1 MRRSGLATALYVTLV
16 FLSGTVFGIF
26 GYRLYTAKSVNATTN
41 TRPSDYRKQYVQE
54 MTQRLH
60 LTSEQISQLS
70 TILDE
75 TKTKYDDEHERSKRQ
90 LAQFHDE
97 QTQKIKEILTP
108 AQVPEYMKFR
118 AEREKAREKRLREK
132 AAREAAPD
140 SK

>member
-108 AQVPEYMKFR
+108 AQVPEYM
-118 AEREKAREKRLREK
+118 
-132 AAREAAPD
+132 
-140 SK
+140 

>member
-16 FLSGTVFGIF
+16 FLSGAVFGIF

-41 TRPSDYRKQYVQE
+41 TRPADYRKQYVQE

-90 LAQFHDE
+90 LSQFHDE

-108 AQVPEYMKFR
+108 AQVPEYLKFR

-132 AAREAAPD
+132 AAREAAD

>member
-16 FLSGTVFGIF
+16 FLSGAVFGIF

-41 TRPSDYRKQYVQE
+41 TRPADYRKQYVQE

-60 LTSEQISQLS
+60 LTSDQISQLS

-90 LAQFHDE
+90 LSQFHDE
-97 QTQKIKEILTP
+97 QTQKIKEIRTP

>member
-16 FLSGTVFGIF
+16 FLSGAVFGIF

-41 TRPSDYRKQYVQE
+41 TRPADYRKQYVQE
-54 MTQRLH
+54 MTQRLR

-90 LAQFHDE
+90 LSQFHDE

-108 AQVPEYMKFR
+108 AQVPEYLKFR
-118 AEREKAREKRLREK
+118 AEREKAREKRIREK
-132 AAREAAPD
+132 AAREAAD
-140 SK
+140 TK